1 MSRRFFALPAL
12 LLLFLVPRCFADTFA
27 WSYNGVGVNASG
39 TFTATPNTDGTF
51 QITDISGERNGVPIT
66 GLSTFGFANNL
77 IYPFIPFFDYSG
89 LSFVAGGTEF
99 NVYGTIEHAPEGD
112 RAFLTEG
119 FITFNPDRNVI
130 FTELTEFTLSRI
142 AEVPEPA
149 TLLLFSTG
157 LIGLIYR
164 LRKSRSNPPPTT
176 VSLRVREHRTT

>member
-1 MSRRFFALPAL
+1 MSRRFFTLSAL
-12 LLLFLVPRCFADTFA
+12 LLLLLIPPCFADTFA
-27 WSYNGVGVNASG
+27 WSYNGAGVNASG

-77 IYPFIPFFDYSG
+77 IYPFIPFFDYAG

-99 NVYGTIEHAPEGD
+99 NIYGTIDHAPEGD
-112 RAFLTEG
+112 QAFLTEG

-130 FTELTEFTLSRI
+130 FTELTEFTLRHI

-149 TLLLFSTG
+149 SLFLFSTG
-157 LIGLIYR
+157 LAVVARR
-164 LRKSRSNPPPTT
+164 LRRA
-176 VSLRVREHRTT
+176 RC

>member
-1 MSRRFFALPAL
+1 MSRRFLTLSAL
-12 LLLFLVPRCFADTFA
+12 LLLFLIPPCFADTFA

-77 IYPFIPFFDYSG
+77 IYPFIPFFDYAG

-99 NVYGTIEHAPEGD
+99 NIYGTIDHAPEGD
-112 RAFLTEG
+112 RAILTEG

-130 FTELTEFTLSRI
+130 FTELTEFTLSQI

-149 TLLLFSTG
+149 SLMLFSTG
-157 LIGLIYR
+157 LVVLVRR
-164 LRKSRSNPPPTT
+164 LR
-176 VSLRVREHRTT
+176 RTPC

>member
-1 MSRRFFALPAL
+1 MPRRL
-12 LLLFLVPRCFADTFA
+12 LVLSMLSLLFLVPRSFADTFA
-27 WSYNGVGVNASG
+27 WSYNGLGVNASG
-39 TFTATPNTDGTF
+39 TFSTTPNTDGTF
-51 QITDISGERNGVPIT
+51 QITDISGQRNGVPIT

-99 NVYGTIEHAPEGD
+99 NIYGTIDHAPEGD
-112 RAFLTEG
+112 RAVLTEG

-149 TLLLFSTG
+149 SLLLFSTG
-157 LIGLIYR
+157 LVVLVRR
-164 LRKSRSNPPPTT
+164 LRRA
-176 VSLRVREHRTT
+176 RC